1 MKFTQHRDTNQARIF
16 LLLPLIQHEMKK
28 PFPPPLF
35 GPVRMEL
42 FLSLSLG
49 TLTATPSLSLHRQLR
64 QTFKPVF
71 PWCDCSPVLYI
82 TLTAQHP
89 TVTQGYTN
97 NNEPAKNSSSPE
109 HARHVHW
116 LPGSCRTSRWL
127 QGGLVLPTCYWG
139 SPPPLGSS
147 LFWCY
152 TPPASRLSQHLPS
165 AGLSAYCFPCSVE
178 QRHRISIISSCTWNI
193 RHICGRTWIQRAKT
207 IKVQALWFTNNSSSS
222 IFFY

>member
-1 MKFTQHRDTNQARIF
+1 MKWKNPSHPHCLVQLGWSYFCHCHWEPWQPPTPCPYTDSSDKPSNLCF
-16 LLLPLIQHEMKK
+16 LP
-28 PFPPPLF
+28 
-35 GPVRMEL
+35 R
-42 FLSLSLG
+42 
-49 TLTATPSLSLHRQLR
+49 
-64 QTFKPVF
+64 
-71 PWCDCSPVLYI
+71 CDCSTVLYI

-97 NNEPAKNSSSPE
+97 NNEPAKNFSSPE
-109 HARHVHW
+109 HARRVHW

-193 RHICGRTWIQRAKT
+193 CHICGRTWIQRAKT